1 MSWRRRDRWWQ
12 KHDGLPKFSLEPH
25 LTIGPTIKTPRL
37 AFWMFFLFILSVEI
51 HCVWGWSWAP
61 IVKSNL
67 SLGFGGCC
75 HWDTGGR
82 GGNQCWRHPPLPP
95 FSPPAFYH
103 PSPPL
108 CLPTLTFFIHS
119 HIFILNLIFLLNS
132 SNNLPSL
139 VWWSSHHMYHFF
151 FTILPYNMYV
161 LAIKIIRTVVNSCR
175 RSFSWLPL
183 RRVGNRDHCQ
193 PPTSTL
199 LLHILLHILHITT

>member
-95 FSPPAFYH
+95 FPPQLFTIHLLPSASPH
-103 PSPPL
+103 WPSSSTL
-108 CLPTLTFFIHS
+108 TSLSSIWFFSSILQIIYLLWYDGLPTIC
-119 HIFILNLIFLLNS
+119 II
-132 SNNLPSL
+132 
-139 VWWSSHHMYHFF
+139 F
-151 FTILPYNMYV
+151 FTMLLYNMYV

-193 PPTSTL
+193 PLTSTL
-199 LLHILLHILHITT
+199 RHPGSVYII

>member
-1 MSWRRRDRWWQ
+1 MHRLQRAQPNFGNGKILKGPESPVFPLFFFTGVNSPDFGRNHNEEKSWRKRDRWWQ

-75 HWDTGGR
+75 HWDMGGR

-103 PSPPL
+103 PFPPL

-119 HIFILNLIFLLNS
+119 HIFILNLIFS
-132 SNNLPSL
+132 PQ
-139 VWWSSHHMYHFF
+139 FF
-151 FTILPYNMYV
+151 
-161 LAIKIIRTVVNSCR
+161 K
-175 RSFSWLPL
+175 
-183 RRVGNRDHCQ
+183 
-193 PPTSTL
+193 
-199 LLHILLHILHITT
+199 